1 MATTL
6 QPASATSRMAAT
18 KTSRSAPIHGG
29 PAHLALDAEQP
40 VVLGDTLRPRGCPG
54 LELATVDGDHEVG
67 DEGVLGLPA
76 AVADHRV
83 VAVGTSEDVP
93 CVVCEKTP
101 CEYQGGGEPVCS
113 FEHGLKILCGPI
125 ASIRPLSDY

>member
-40 VVLGDTLRPRGCPG
+40 IVLGDTLRPRRRPG
-54 LELATVDGDHEVG
+54 LELAAIDGDHEVG

-83 VAVGTSEDVP
+83 VPVGTAEGD
-93 CVVCEKTP
+93 CLE
-101 CEYQGGGEPVCS
+101 GLGEGADLVELDQDRVGRS
-113 FEHGLKILCGPI
+113 QVD
-125 ASIRPLSDY
+125 PL